1 MVDDLDS
8 SVRKTINY
16 GSNLSTPQ
24 INEEYYQ
31 RKNVKTKLDENLA
44 DVRKQL
50 HENYNKYK
58 SNNEFLHYNNKAPPT
73 TPTQWAKGTTLIAR
87 DSMLHEIDE
96 NRLSGAIPISVKVR
110 IFWGAT

>member
-50 HENYNKYK
+50 HENYNNFK
-58 SNNEFLHYNNKAPPT
+58 
-73 TPTQWAKGTTLIAR
+73 
-87 DSMLHEIDE
+87 
-96 NRLSGAIPISVKVR
+96 
-110 IFWGAT
+110 

>member
-1 MVDDLDS
+1 MVDELDS

-31 RKNVKTKLDENLA
+31 RKNAKTKLDENLA

-50 HENYNKYK
+50 HENYNNFK
-58 SNNEFLHYNNKAPPT
+58 
-73 TPTQWAKGTTLIAR
+73 
-87 DSMLHEIDE
+87 
-96 NRLSGAIPISVKVR
+96 
-110 IFWGAT
+110 